1 MTIEVEFEDNQ
12 GNYYEHVNYNIKATQ
27 NGKVRPRALAPL
39 ARTAA
44 SYLGLGRRARLQAT
58 NDNSKPPR
66 PMFRRASAWLAL
78 VAVASA
84 TLLYLL

>member
-1 MTIEVEFEDNQ
+1 MKRSAD
-12 GNYYEHVNYNIKATQ
+12 H
-27 NGKVRPRALAPL
+27 RPQALAPPT
-39 ARTAA
+39 RTAA
-44 SYLGLGRRARLQAT
+44 SYLGLARRARLQGA

-78 VAVASA
+78 AAVASA

>member
-1 MTIEVEFEDNQ
+1 MNRSAD
-12 GNYYEHVNYNIKATQ
+12 H
-27 NGKVRPRALAPL
+27 RPRALAPP

-44 SYLGLGRRARLQAT
+44 SYLGLARRARFQAA

-66 PMFRRASAWLAL
+66 PMFRRASTWLAL